1 MSHHSLL
8 GLVLGVALLA
18 GGCALVPVDA
28 PAPPPAPV
36 ATPKPAEPSE
46 GRRWLDRGIAQFE
59 QGKFVESLRILQES
73 PEIDVDRPEVR
84 AQALKYVAFNQCVT
98 ARRAACR
105 RTFDALLTLD
115 PGFALAPVEA
125 GHPVWGP
132 EFERA
137 SAAAKAGA
145 IAPNAGTPSQA
156 NARR

>member
-1 MSHHSLL
+1 MSPRTAL
-8 GLVLGVALLA
+8 GLVLGVTLLA
-18 GGCALVPVDA
+18 GGCALVPVEA
-28 PAPPPAPV
+28 PEPPPAPL
-36 ATPKPAEPSE
+36 AAPKPAEPSE

-73 PEIDVDRPEVR
+73 PEIDIDGPEVR

-137 SAAAKAGA
+137 RAAARAGAAKAA
-145 IAPNAGTPSQA
+145 SSSPAS
-156 NARR
+156 ARR

>member
-1 MSHHSLL
+1 MSHRRTL
-8 GLVLGVALLA
+8 GLALGTLLLA

-28 PAPPPAPV
+28 PEPAPAPV
-36 ATPKPAEPSE
+36 AVARPPEPTE

-73 PEIDVDRPEVR
+73 PEIDIDGPEVR

-137 SAAAKAGA
+137 RAAARAGAAKAA
-145 IAPNAGTPSQA
+145 SSSPAS
-156 NARR
+156 ARR